1 MKRNDLRLMLFNLM
15 HQSVFKEHTVQR
27 LQNELSEKEKAALLS
42 LLNVN
47 PIDMLDQEKLQDFG
61 YLQGLAKAYDVFM
74 VRLNNQSVLLAKW
87 IGELENIAKYLS
99 IRMENEDETSSVSGD
114 ILRFV
119 RELRIFFDTPSVHF
133 ETAERKMLESIKD
146 NKEADLNALVAS
158 LLCAFSFNEEN
169 LPLVEDF
176 LQEKGTLIRE
186 YFKIFSWKRL
196 CLGTMW
202 C

>member
-1 MKRNDLRLMLFNLM
+1 M
-15 HQSVFKEHTVQR
+15 HQFVFEEHTMQR
-27 LQNELSEKEKAALLS
+27 LQKELSKDEKVALLS
-42 LLNVN
+42 LLNTN
-47 PIDMLDQEKLQDFG
+47 PLDLLDQEKLQDFD

-74 VRLNNQSVLLAKW
+74 IKLNNQSALFAKW

-99 IRMENEDETSSVSGD
+99 IRMENENETSSASGD
-114 ILRFV
+114 ILCFV

-169 LPLVEDF
+169 MPLVEDF
-176 LQEKGTLIRE
+176 LQEKGTLIKE